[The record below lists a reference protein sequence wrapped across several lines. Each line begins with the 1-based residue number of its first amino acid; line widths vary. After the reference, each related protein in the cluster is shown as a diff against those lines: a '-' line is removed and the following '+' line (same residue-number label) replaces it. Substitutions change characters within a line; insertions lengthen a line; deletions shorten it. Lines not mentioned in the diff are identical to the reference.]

1 VKLTRTPTLI
11 KKKYEKVMHLVLAS
25 CNGSPPTFS
34 STNWMKRNRRLMG
47 AVFFI
52 DFFFVC
58 HFQEWGFVLYF
69 QEIVIAF
76 FFLRWFF
83 PDFALIIVG
92 FRSYSCHSRDKINIK
107 LYAANLNFKLR

>member
-1 VKLTRTPTLI
+1 MLCFLSI
-11 KKKYEKVMHLVLAS
+11 
-25 CNGSPPTFS
+25 
-34 STNWMKRNRRLMG
+34 
-47 AVFFI
+47 
-52 DFFFVC
+52 FFFVC

-76 FFLRWFF
+76 FFCVGFF

>member
-1 VKLTRTPTLI
+1 MGFCFV
-11 KKKYEKVMHLVLAS
+11 
-25 CNGSPPTFS
+25 FS
-34 STNWMKRNRRLMG
+34 RN
-47 AVFFI
+47 
-52 DFFFVC
+52 C
-58 HFQEWGFVLYF
+58 HCF
-69 QEIVIAF
+69 F